1 MMELTFSKKRLLNI
15 VALLIGLL
23 FHPEC
28 EMLLRKKTKGNNDY
42 GRKYFGDGRIKMKI
56 LNHYIQQYI
65 VKKKIDNYY
74 QHVPEELGIPL
85 QVRSAK
91 YKVFV

>member
-1 MMELTFSKKRLLNI
+1 MF
-15 VALLIGLL
+15 
-23 FHPEC
+23 
-28 EMLLRKKTKGNNDY
+28 LRKKAKDYNDNS
-42 GRKYFGDGRIKMKI
+42 RKYFGDGRIKIKI

-65 VKKKIDNYY
+65 IKKKIDNYY
-74 QHVPEELGIPL
+74 EHISEKLGITL